1 MPNSQQ
7 GSQHGAQQNSGS
19 AATGDVKDKAKQV
32 AGQAQQAVGQ
42 AQEAARP
49 YVDQAKEQ
57 LGNAREAALS
67 GYRQAEGT
75 IARNPAPAVLIGF
88 GVGFGLGIVLTSLL
102 TKKEETWSEKYL
114 PEKLQDLPDQYSS
127 LLSTLKGLPKSVQS
141 QLPKSVSKYLS

>member
-7 GSQHGAQQNSGS
+7 GSQQNAGG

-32 AGQAQQAVGQ
+32 AGQAQQAAGQ

-49 YVDQAKEQ
+49 YVDQAREQ

-75 IARNPAPAVLIGF
+75 IARNPTPAILIGF

-102 TKKEETWSEKYL
+102 TRKEETWSEKYL
-114 PEKLQDLPDQYSS
+114 PDQLQNLPDQYSS
-127 LLSTLKGLPKSVQS
+127 LLSTLKGLPKTVQA
-141 QLPKSVSKYLS
+141 QLPKGVSKYLS